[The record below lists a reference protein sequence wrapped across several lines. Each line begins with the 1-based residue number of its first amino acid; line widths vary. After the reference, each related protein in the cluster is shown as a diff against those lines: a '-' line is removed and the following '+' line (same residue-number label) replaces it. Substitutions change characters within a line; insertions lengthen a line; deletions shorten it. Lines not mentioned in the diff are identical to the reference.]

1 MPVHADSRT
10 VAIVGRPNVGKSSI
24 FNRLGRRLSIVHSER
39 GVTRDSVIQEVEW
52 DGQLFNLIDTGGL
65 GRLDEIEGGGF
76 AASLEDLVRRQI
88 EFAIADACA
97 IIFVVDAVSGVIPQD
112 EEVAAFLRKSGKPV
126 FVAANKADNSERES
140 NAFDFERFAFPV
152 FPVSALHYSGFDPLM
167 DSVIRHLPEHDSKE
181 DAAEP
186 LRVSIVGRPNV
197 GKSSF
202 INRLLGFERVIVS
215 ELPGTTRDSIDTP
228 FRLGEGESARY
239 YVLTDT
245 AGMRSRRK
253 VNAAVENFSLRSA
266 EKSIRN
272 ADVVGLVLDAR
283 DGPMVQDKKIAS
295 LIFEH
300 RKGCV
305 ILVNKWDLAMEVG
318 EKRYLEA
325 LRRAL
330 PFLDFVP
337 VVFISAKTGINTGRA
352 VSTIDSVAA
361 STRAAFSTG
370 PLNRVIKQAC
380 DAKSPPLIAG
390 RRTKIYYATQVGTHP
405 PAVALFVNS
414 GATISPQYES
424 YLARVI
430 RREFKLSGCPVVFK
444 MRPKT
449 ARQT

>member
-1 MPVHADSRT
+1 MSIKTDSRT

-24 FNRLGRRLSIVHSER
+24 FNRLGRCLSIVHPER

-52 DGQLFNLIDTGGL
+52 EGQRFDLVDTGGL
-65 GRLDEIEGGGF
+65 GRLDEIEG
-76 AASLEDLVRRQI
+76 AACKVSLEDLVRRQI
-88 EFAIADACA
+88 EIAVADACA

-112 EEVAAFLRKSGKPV
+112 EEVADFLRKSGKPV
-126 FVAANKADNSERES
+126 FVAANKADNSQRES
-140 NAFDFERFAFPV
+140 DAFDFERFAFPV

-167 DSVIRHLPEHDSKE
+167 DSVIRHLPEQGSKE
-181 DAAEP
+181 DAADP
-186 LRVSIVGRPNV
+186 LRVTVVGRPNV

-228 FRLGEGESARY
+228 FTLGEGDSARH

-253 VNAAVENFSLRSA
+253 ISAAVESFSLRSA
-266 EKSIRN
+266 AKSVERS
-272 ADVVGLVLDAR
+272 DVVTLILDAA
-283 DGPMVQDKKIAS
+283 DGPMEQDKKIAS

-305 ILVNKWDLAMEVG
+305 ILVNKWDMIRGVSES
-318 EKRYLEA
+318 KYLDA

-337 VVFISAKTGINTGRA
+337 VVFISAKMGMNIDRA

-361 STRAAFSTG
+361 STRAAFGTG
-370 PLNRVIKQAC
+370 PLNRTIKLAC
-380 DAKSPPLIAG
+380 DAKQPPLVAG
-390 RRTKIYYATQVGTHP
+390 RRPKIYYATQVGTRP

-414 GATISPQYES
+414 GAIISPQYEI
-424 YLARVI
+424 YLARMI
-430 RREFKLSGCPVVFK
+430 RREFHLNGCPVVFK
-444 MRPKT
+444 MRPKGS
-449 ARQT
+449 RHP